1 MSNRTLIS
9 LQYTSTK
16 EGLALLATLHTIH
29 ETRHPKYKP
38 TNYQHTLLQAQPTRH
53 NTIMSQVMT
62 PLAWPTQARTVTR
75 QQKHTSL
82 LTTPVPTCASTE
94 WKYEYYKI
102 TWMFRELIASEPLS
116 GPQKWKQDLLAEAL
130 RVLHSIQ
137 DSSESPAAASRQDH
151 SKWCDVMVRRI
162 IAESLWETGGTVSF
176 YDCCEQMRTGRSKA
190 AAARLASQA
199 RQSWTTITGTD
210 LSTEFSLAA

>member
-29 ETRHPKYKP
+29 ETRHPNYKP
-38 TNYQHTLLQAQPTRH
+38 TSYQHTLLQAQPTRH

>member
-29 ETRHPKYKP
+29 ETRHPNYKP
-38 TNYQHTLLQAQPTRH
+38 TNYQHTLLQAQSTRH
-53 NTIMSQVMT
+53 YTIMSQVMT

>member
-1 MSNRTLIS
+1 M
-9 LQYTSTK
+9 
-16 EGLALLATLHTIH
+16 LATLHTIH
-29 ETRHPKYKP
+29 ETRHPNYNP

-199 RQSWTTITGTD
+199 RQSWTIITGTD